1 MSLNGLDATDVN
13 EAYVSALGEG
23 GGWYDLLS
31 IAASNL
37 LTSYL
42 ARFLLQY
49 TSRAEVGLLKKGSGG
64 IPEVK
69 ETVARYVERSPLY
82 GFLHYRRRKVLLK
95 YVPEGT
101 SRLLQGKIISF
112 GKSCGSVSANY
123 FETARL
129 AVHSQS
135 ITETFSPHDTVFSF
149 TTAAELVDNALSA
162 ACSLHTAP
170 ASIKSSTS
178 LRQKGLAGI
187 TEDACESH
195 STVVPSSSVAEE
207 NGEPLATQL
216 DMTRPDGQH
225 NNACPSPPRQNASPA
240 PSTQTIF
247 NTDKAL
253 PPTPDSPIENE
264 RSKRSTD
271 HDDFQVRPS
280 FEGRHSTQSARPS
293 TREGYSAYEFK
304 PKVKLGPR
312 PSLDNNTGTPNSDPT
327 SRAYDPRPVSTLPAS
342 VRMPARKAM
351 ASRPNAPRRVTP
363 PTSQPGPA
371 SKPSVASS
379 TISSNSSVSLTP
391 TVVPE
396 QSTTKP
402 TSTIHPRL
410 LTVESKTPTMTPEKK
425 RLMRALELRQRQ
437 MAAQK
442 KTQDVELE
450 IDTRSQIEPTTKHSG
465 DEVLVESSPEAAED
479 PEDPDILQTAMR
491 DENLGIVHLGTAD
504 LVRSNCADVDASPI
518 SVLGTSGGTSTQA
531 SSVSEDE
538 PYHINNGKDDYVR
551 PKPDEDLKVT
561 EGAGSLEHL
570 EKTAEHIVQT
580 PFHHHSGALEVSG
593 KSDLESEPQAES
605 SGRQEEKP
613 PQKPDLVNGDTYL
626 KSTEGDCVSL
636 HEEAV
641 QSTGNMTNG
650 YSALLP
656 TTNKEVVTVY
666 SPVSPQQES
675 LPPSPGVIRHGS
687 DEIFPH
693 EVPLPVVGEDEKM
706 LLSPPGVSESS
717 QSIPSTPKKTESIP
731 QTTTGRLEEDC
742 ETINND
748 HSPGP
753 GPSTADTIAE
763 KRECARQ
770 YRRHGLVEP
779 MQRVSS
785 GENSD
790 DQFLS
795 DDSFME
801 ELKGATVQ
809 EAKPISVSKSPI
821 TPVFPRV
828 TSEQRQ
834 ESAATRSV
842 SSPLDSK
849 DTRNSNISPQSST
862 LLSPRSISASK
873 PRSTSPSDIATPML
887 GKVGVSSGISQ
898 RIKALEK
905 LSSKPSSPTQP
916 NSSPISTAPAIASL
930 SSRKT
935 SFRSS
940 PGNSDPP
947 RSRQARLAPS
957 PILSPTTSFE
967 NSHPKPYNQ
976 FISVDMASKPGKSR
990 PESISVT
997 ARIVR
1002 DERSLNPEVPRDASE
1017 PCIMD
1022 LHHSPLKVEHK
1033 SADPVPPSKKP
1044 PILRHITAPSV
1055 SSNNTEPAPS
1065 PRRDSIASGS
1075 NGSRRG
1081 SDVGLPRS
1089 ASEVSLS
1096 GINNGEAAKEEKKES
1111 RKSRL
1116 LKRMVCLFRALFP
1129 PFSSSMG

>member
-1 MSLNGLDATDVN
+1 M
-13 EAYVSALGEG
+13 
-23 GGWYDLLS
+23 
-31 IAASNL
+31 
-37 LTSYL
+37 
-42 ARFLLQY
+42 
-49 TSRAEVGLLKKGSGG
+49 
-64 IPEVK
+64 
-69 ETVARYVERSPLY
+69 
-82 GFLHYRRRKVLLK
+82 
-95 YVPEGT
+95 
-101 SRLLQGKIISF
+101 
-112 GKSCGSVSANY
+112 
-123 FETARL
+123 ETARL

-135 ITETFSPHDTVFSF
+135 IAEKFSPYDTVFLF
-149 TTAAELVDNALSA
+149 TTAAELVDSALSA

-187 TEDACESH
+187 TEDACERH
-195 STVVPSSSVAEE
+195 STVVPSSGAAEE
-207 NGEPLATQL
+207 NGESLVTQL

-240 PSTQTIF
+240 PSSQTIF

-253 PPTPDSPIENE
+253 PPTPDSLNQNE
-264 RSKRSTD
+264 RPKRSTD
-271 HDDFQVRPS
+271 RDEFQVRAS
-280 FEGRHSTQSARPS
+280 FEGRHSSQSARPS

-312 PSLDNNTGTPNSDPT
+312 PSLDNDTGTPNSDRT

-351 ASRPNAPRRVTP
+351 PARPTSPRRETP

-371 SKPSVASS
+371 SKPSAVSS
-379 TISSNSSVSLTP
+379 TISSKSSVSSTP
-391 TVVPE
+391 TVVLE
-396 QSTTKP
+396 QPAMKP

-410 LTVESKTPTMTPEKK
+410 LNAEPKTPTMTPEKK
-425 RLMRALELRQRQ
+425 RLMKALELRQKQ

-442 KTQDVELE
+442 KAQNNKLDG
-450 IDTRSQIEPTTKHSG
+450 IDARSQSNTATKPG
-465 DEVLVESSPEAAED
+465 EDEVLVRSSLEAAEV
-479 PEDPDILQTAMR
+479 PENPDMLQTAMR
-491 DENLGIVHLGTAD
+491 VEDLGIVHLGAAD
-504 LVRSNCADVDASPI
+504 LVRSNCANLDASPI
-518 SVLGTSGGTSTQA
+518 SVPGTSDGTSTQA
-531 SSVSEDE
+531 SSVSGDE
-538 PYHINNGKDDYVR
+538 PCHIDNGKIDYYVR
-551 PKPDEDLKVT
+551 PNPDEKLQAT
-561 EGAGSLEHL
+561 EGAGLLEQL
-570 EKTAEHIVQT
+570 EENAENTVQT
-580 PFHHHSGALEVSG
+580 PFQHHPRAVEVSG
-593 KSDLESEPQAES
+593 KPDLELKPQAES
-605 SGRQEEKP
+605 SGRQTEMV
-613 PQKPDLVNGDTYL
+613 PQKPDLADEDTYPEPN
-626 KSTEGDCVSL
+626 EGICVTL
-636 HEEAV
+636 HEKAV
-641 QSTGNMTNG
+641 QSTGTTTTEPNAEL
-650 YSALLP
+650 S
-656 TTNKEVVTVY
+656 TTNEKAVTVY
-666 SPVSPQQES
+666 SPALVQQEN
-675 LPPSPGVIRHGS
+675 LPSSPGIIRHGS

-693 EVPLPVVGEDEKM
+693 KIPLPAISGDEEM
-706 LLSPPGVSESS
+706 LLNPPGVSELN
-717 QSIPSTPKKTESIP
+717 QPDPPALEKTWSTPQITSD
-731 QTTTGRLEEDC
+731 RLDEDC
-742 ETINND
+742 QTVNNH
-748 HSPGP
+748 HSPATGF
-753 GPSTADTIAE
+753 STADTIAE
-763 KRECARQ
+763 KGECARLYQ
-770 YRRHGLVEP
+770 RHGLVEP
-779 MQRVSS
+779 LRRLSS

-821 TPVFPRV
+821 TPVFPNAA
-828 TSEQRQ
+828 SEQRR
-834 ESAATRSV
+834 ESTALRSV
-842 SSPLDSK
+842 SSPLVSK
-849 DTRNSNISPQSST
+849 GTRDSNISTQSST
-862 LLSPRSISASK
+862 LLTPRSISASK

-905 LSSKPSSPTQP
+905 LSSKPSSPLQP
-916 NSSPISTAPAIASL
+916 NSSPVSTTPAITSL

-935 SFRSS
+935 SFRSR

-947 RSRQARLAPS
+947 RSRQARLSPS

-976 FISVDMASKPGKSR
+976 FISVNMASKPGKSR

-1002 DERSLNPEVPRDASE
+1002 DERNLNPEVPRDASE

-1022 LHHSPLKVEHK
+1022 LHHSPLKVEHRP
-1033 SADPVPPSKKP
+1033 ADPVSLSKKP
-1044 PILRHITAPSV
+1044 PILRHTTAPSV

-1096 GINNGEAAKEEKKES
+1096 GINNGDPAKEEKKES

-1116 LKRMVCLFRALFP
+1116 LKRMVCILRALFA
-1129 PFSSSMG
+1129 PFSSPMRHDT